1 MEFTLLL
8 NTVSLLIATGN
19 IFLMIK
25 IFSQVTP
32 VAEAPRAW
40 SLMAFGLAMIVI
52 HLSMNLFL
60 WVNPVLRSSS
70 MYYLSAVAGIVGF
83 AGLFIGAKEVHAVIT
98 V

>member
-1 MEFTLLL
+1 MEFALLL
-8 NTVSLLIATGN
+8 NTVALLIATGN

-40 SLMAFGLAMIVI
+40 SLMAFGLGMIVI

-70 MYYLSAVAGIVGF
+70 MHYLSAAAGIVGF
-83 AGLFIGAKEVHAVIT
+83 AGLFLGAKEVHEVIS

>member
-1 MEFTLLL
+1 MNFALLL

-52 HLSMNLFL
+52 HLSMNLLL
-60 WVNPVLRSSS
+60 WVNPVLR
-70 MYYLSAVAGIVGF
+70 LSLMHHFSAMTGIVGF
-83 AGLFIGAKEVHAVIT
+83 AGLFFGAKEVHEVIS